1 MTNISRSSSP
11 VSGDS
16 AYTSA
21 REVQVP
27 SEYDTAP
34 ETQSPRAGHPLENM
48 SPPPRPDQST
58 TTGST
63 TNPQSTTLRHRD
75 FSSRPLPT
83 RVLQTGSR
91 SSSSDSRASIN
102 NLVNLP
108 VGVPDEEGLSQLGD
122 DERGDEP
129 GSSDNASGR
138 SSPVDHTALPAADL
152 LLTQLRPQRMI
163 GPLGGPGT
171 GRSRA
176 DSPPQPASK
185 AGSTSAASGAS
196 RAGSVAGSQKIGKT
210 AALDETGSVAPVE
223 NPVTPEQL
231 EATVNEIQQAVDDV
245 AAGIVDEVARD
256 ADAAEVAGSSA
267 TSSSS
272 EAPAP
277 GTRNDASRPSS
288 PLQRS
293 ASPGPTHAETIQ
305 MHRNVNDISY
315 LKNALPEDLRGG
327 VRHMLLPLRE
337 QFPSRGAFET
347 FVNDQSTVLE
357 ECGIRGK
364 RDLINLMRTVNRSDN
379 LMRVAQGTVGGLHF
393 NGPGLAFSYGPLST
407 EMTVGTAVD
416 TNVLQGAASGFLAGA
431 SDAIA
436 TPAKE
441 ATFKDAY
448 YKRPAADHLPEFLRN
463 FNPPSLGESINETN
477 KAWVGGFAAGYVVRG
492 SVMAAVTYTKGAEA
506 AAAIE
511 TAMAPV
517 TNIASGVTA
526 TFIGHSLD
534 EQLGRTGLPYFLA
547 RDNLGECVR
556 AAQQSNLAY
565 AGKAVVGAGT
575 HVVNAV
581 TKFPEG
587 LKRAVTDPA
596 LIAST
601 ASLTGVLTVPGT
613 VAGVTANA
621 ISDPN
626 TAHVA
631 SSLVHYPALLT
642 AWAGW
647 GTSFAAA
654 AHVHAERTA
663 RNRPGDEEQGSEL
676 TAQPATSGRTSGN

>member
-1 MTNISRSSSP
+1 MSLRRRGLSSLTQP
-11 VSGDS
+11 GRAVRADSG
-16 AYTSA
+16 
-21 REVQVP
+21 
-27 SEYDTAP
+27 
-34 ETQSPRAGHPLENM
+34 
-48 SPPPRPDQST
+48 
-58 TTGST
+58 
-63 TNPQSTTLRHRD
+63 
-75 FSSRPLPT
+75 
-83 RVLQTGSR
+83 
-91 SSSSDSRASIN
+91 SSSSGSRAPLDFS
-102 NLVNLP
+102 NLP
-108 VGVPDEEGLSQLGD
+108 VGVPAVPGDEGSAD
-122 DERGDEP
+122 DEMSQFGGDTHEADTGDTMAGTSGRNSSAGASESGEHDDENVPQLPLMGTSRHGAERLMGLRGRSLANFPIAAFES
-129 GSSDNASGR
+129 GSSDGAPSHS
-138 SSPVDHTALPAADL
+138 SSPVDTTSPGQLLAQL
-152 LLTQLRPQRMI
+152 LLQRSSER
-163 GPLGGPGT
+163 LAAPGT
-171 GRSRA
+171 SQSRPE
-176 DSPPQPASK
+176 SPAHPASK
-185 AGSTSAASGAS
+185 TGSSPAASNAS
-196 RAGSVAGSQKIGKT
+196 RPGSVAGSQKVAKAT
-210 AALDETGSVAPVE
+210 ALDEVDHVSTVEDPVAPE
-223 NPVTPEQL
+223 EL
-231 EATVNEIQQAVDDV
+231 ERTIDEIQQVVEDV
-245 AAGIVDEVARD
+245 AAGIVDEAAREV
-256 ADAAEVAGSSA
+256 DAAEVAESSG

-277 GTRNDASRPSS
+277 GTRDDSSRRSS
-288 PLQRS
+288 PLRRS
-293 ASPGPTHAETIQ
+293 PSPVPTHAEVIQ

-315 LKNALPEDLRGG
+315 LKQALPDDLRGG

-337 QFPSRGAFET
+337 YFPSRDAFET
-347 FVNDQSTVLE
+347 FSNDQSDILR

-364 RDLINLMRTVNRSDN
+364 PELINLMRTVNRSDN

-416 TNVLQGAASGFLAGA
+416 TNLLQGAASGFLAGA

-663 RNRPGDEEQGSEL
+663 RNRPGDEEQGAQL
-676 TAQPATSGRTSGN
+676 TAQPATSGQTSGN